1 MPKIITERDLIRTV
15 ADRWAEQYETGYYST
30 HKDKQDILARLRALD
45 KETCSADD
53 VNKII
58 GNKSWTRRHCSECR
72 EHTNWAIQVG
82 EEPDYE
88 SATATL
94 CRSCF
99 DKAVKLVNDH
109 DNK

>member
-1 MPKIITERDLIRTV
+1 MPKIITERSIIREV
-15 ADRWAEQYETGYYST
+15 ANRWAEQYETGYYA
-30 HKDKQDILARLRALD
+30 KDVGKQKILTRLQALD

-72 EHTNWAIQVG
+72 ESTNWAIQVG
-82 EEPDYE
+82 EPPDYE

>member
-15 ADRWAEQYETGYYST
+15 ADRWAEQYETGYYA
-30 HKDKQDILARLRALD
+30 KDAEKQAILRSLRYLD

-58 GNKSWTRRHCSECR
+58 GNKSWTRMHCSECSKT
-72 EHTNWAIQVG
+72 TNWAIQVG
-82 EEPDYE
+82 EPPDYE

-94 CRSCF
+94 CRACF